1 MAGSVEALRSS
12 IEALQQEDE
21 TTVCRPDI
29 VFCGV
34 GDVTSSDVSIAQVGE
49 EYELLSLTYIHT
61 YMLFFDVRF
70 RKQRSLHSMWQP
82 AIMPWRM
89 PER

>member
-29 VFCGV
+29 VFSGV
-34 GDVTSSDVSIAQVGE
+34 GDVTSSDVSIAQVGDKC
-49 EYELLSLTYIHT
+49 LLPILVHML
-61 YMLFFDVRF
+61 YMHRVSF
-70 RKQRSLHSMWQP
+70 R
-82 AIMPWRM
+82 
-89 PER
+89 